1 MNTVAHQIPSDILAA
16 YAAGQLPHPYALV
29 VAAHV
34 SMCDAAR
41 AEVEGYQM
49 LGGTM
54 MEAEGPVDVS
64 ATMRDAIFA
73 QLDAPA
79 PVEPEYK
86 AQGPIPAPIM
96 AALKGK
102 APKWRG
108 VGLGAKQAL
117 VHKSD
122 AGTVRLLHIPA
133 GQAMPDHGHAG
144 LEMTMVLQGAFYDG
158 EDRFGVGDVEIA
170 DEEIDHTP
178 IAAGGEPCICLAAT
192 DAPLRFNSRLPRLLQ
207 PILGI

>member
-1 MNTVAHQIPSDILAA
+1 MTQIAHHIPGEILAA

-34 SMCDAAR
+34 SVCAECR
-41 AEVEGYQM
+41 AEVESYAM

-54 MEAEGPVDVS
+54 MEAADPAAVS
-64 ATMRDAIFA
+64 AGLRDAVFA

-79 PVEPEYK
+79 PVEPRY
-86 AQGPIPAPIM
+86 AANGPIPASVM
-96 AALKGK
+96 AELKGR

-108 VGLGAKQAL
+108 VGLGAKQAI

-122 AGTVRLLHIPA
+122 AGSVRLLLIPA
-133 GQAMPDHGHAG
+133 GQAMPDHGHGG

-158 EDRFGVGDVEIA
+158 DQRFGIGDVEIA
-170 DEEIDHTP
+170 DEEVDHTP
-178 IAAGGEPCICLAAT
+178 IAAGGAPCICLAAT